1 MLTEVGLID
10 PSFRLLQV
18 ARDYTTLL
26 NYGNFRGNRVICD
39 QDLVQK
45 SLEALISSFVLTTV
59 NFE

>member
-39 QDLVQK
+39 LHVK
-45 SLEALISSFVLTTV
+45 TSFKNLWRPLYHLL
-59 NFE
+59 F